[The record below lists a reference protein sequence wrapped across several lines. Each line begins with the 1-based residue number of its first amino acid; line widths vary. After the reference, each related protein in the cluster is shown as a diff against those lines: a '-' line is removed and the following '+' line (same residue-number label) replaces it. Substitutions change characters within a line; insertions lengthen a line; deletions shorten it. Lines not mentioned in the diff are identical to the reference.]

1 MRVLVLD
8 ANSKIAL
15 AAVRSL
21 GIAGHEVFA
30 LGPQFSISHFSKFC
44 TKRLTARN
52 ADLDL
57 DELIALI
64 RSNDI
69 EIMIPVSAR
78 SVELVHRSRDSLS
91 RIVRFALPE
100 PESLDIALDKFRVQS
115 VAEKIGVKVPKAF
128 EAPSYKLF
136 VSAIS
141 DTKLPFVVRSTSHR
155 ANSKTIYI
163 RSELEKSRLIE
174 KDGANHLFLDGAV
187 QIQQMIEGQGEGF
200 FAVYQHGVLKRHMMH
215 RRLGE
220 YPTTGGSSWL
230 ARSIDAEDLFVY
242 GKALLDELNWHGPAM
257 VEFKRNESDGDLYL
271 MELNPKLWG
280 SLDLTIESGVDL
292 PGHLVAVASE
302 ENLEPKTDFKSG
314 VVYWWPLDN
323 LVALLGFWKIRSLN
337 FSTNIWP
344 KDLLPAAF
352 SFAYL
357 LYSILFE
364 KIGGG
369 FAGRLLGWVRN
380 HGVKGAFLRFVN
392 QSLGLPTTHT
402 SRIDEHLWI
411 GAKPSILGR
420 WWLEKIKKLRIY
432 SLLPMVSTNK
442 DKKAGV
448 NSAYSGFHIPEYVQ
462 ISLADY
468 SRAVR
473 EIESMT
479 SLGQGVYIHCR
490 EGVGRAPAIGAAV
503 LISEG
508 QSIEEA
514 LDKVGTRRK
523 VASLSHLQIA
533 SLEEFNRGRTNR
545 DQSNEQGGM

>member
-15 AAVRSL
+15 AAVRAM
-21 GIAGHEVFA
+21 GVAGHEVFA
-30 LGPQFSISHFSKFC
+30 LGPRFSISHFSKFC
-44 TKRLTARN
+44 TERLTTVN
-52 ADLDL
+52 ANLTF
-57 DELIALI
+57 DELTELI
-64 RSNDI
+64 GANDI
-69 EIMIPVSAR
+69 DIMIPVSAR
-78 SVELVHRSRDSLS
+78 SVELVHRNRDSLS
-91 RIVRFALPE
+91 KIVKFALPE
-100 PESLDIALDKFRVQS
+100 PRSLDIALDKFRVQD

-128 EAPSYKLF
+128 QASSYKLF
-136 VSAIS
+136 VSAIR
-141 DTKLPFVVRSTSHR
+141 DTQLPFVVRSTSHR

-163 RSELEKSRLIE
+163 RTETERCRLIE
-174 KDGANHLFLDGAV
+174 EDGANHLFLDGAV
-187 QIQQMIEGQGEGF
+187 QIQQMVEGPGEGF

-230 ARSIDAEDLFVY
+230 ARSIHAEDLFAQ

-257 VEFKRNESDGDLYL
+257 VEFKRNESDGDIYL

-280 SLDLTIESGVDL
+280 SLDLTIEAGVDL
-292 PGHLVAVASE
+292 PRHLVAVASE
-302 ENLEPKTDFKSG
+302 ENLEHKTDFKSG

-323 LVALLGFWKIRSLN
+323 WVALLGFWKIRFFN

-369 FAGRLLGWVRN
+369 FAGKLLGWFRN
-380 HGVKGAFLRFVN
+380 HGIKGALLRFVN

-411 GAKPSILGR
+411 GAKPSILGG

-432 SLLPMVSTNK
+432 SLLPMVSMNK
-442 DKKAGV
+442 ENGTAV
-448 NSAYSGFHIPEYVQ
+448 NSAYSGFHIPEYVE

-468 SRAVR
+468 SRATR

-503 LISEG
+503 LICEG

-514 LDKVGTRRK
+514 LDKVGTKRK
-523 VASLSHLQIA
+523 VASLSHLQMA
-533 SLEEFNRGRTNR
+533 SLEEFYRRRTNR
-545 DQSNEQGGM
+545 DQSNGQVGV

>member
-21 GIAGHEVFA
+21 GVSGHEVFA

-52 ADLDL
+52 ANLTM

-64 RSNDI
+64 SANDI
-69 EIMIPVSAR
+69 DIMIPVSAR
-78 SVELVHRSRDSLS
+78 SVELVHRNRDSLS
-91 RIVRFALPE
+91 KIVKFALPE
-100 PESLDIALDKFRVQS
+100 PKSLDMALDKFRVQS
-115 VAEKIGVKVPKAF
+115 VAEKIGIKVPQAF
-128 EAPSYKLF
+128 EAQTYKLF
-136 VSAIS
+136 ASAVSDAQ
-141 DTKLPFVVRSTSHR
+141 LPFVVRSTSHR

-163 RSELEKSRLIE
+163 RTETEKSRLME
-174 KDGANHLFLDGAV
+174 EDGANHLFLDGAV
-187 QIQQMIEGQGEGF
+187 QIQQMVEGPGEGF

-215 RRLGE
+215 LRLGE

-230 ARSIDAEDLFVY
+230 ARSIDAEDLFAH

-280 SLDLTIESGVDL
+280 SLDLTIKSGVDL
-292 PGHLVAVASE
+292 PVHLVAVASE
-302 ENLEPKTDFKSG
+302 EKLEPKAEFESG

-337 FSTNIWP
+337 FSTNIWL
-344 KDLLPAAF
+344 KDLLPTAF

-364 KIGGG
+364 KTGGG
-369 FAGRLLGWVRN
+369 FAGRLLGWVRK
-380 HGVKGAFLRFVN
+380 HGVKGALLRFVN
-392 QSLGLPTTHT
+392 QTLGLPTANT
-402 SRIDEHLWI
+402 SQIDERLWI
-411 GAKPSILGR
+411 GAKPSKLGR

-432 SLLPMVSTNK
+432 SLLPMVSMNK
-442 DKKAGV
+442 EKGAGV
-448 NSAYSGFHIPEYVQ
+448 NSANSGFHIPEYVQ

-473 EIESMT
+473 EIQFMA
-479 SLGQGVYIHCR
+479 SLGQGVCIHCR

-514 LDKVGTRRK
+514 LNKVGTRRK
-523 VASLSHLQIA
+523 VASLSDLQIA
-533 SLEEFNRGRTNR
+533 SLEEFFRERTNR
-545 DQSNEQGGM
+545 DNGNGQGGL

>member
-21 GIAGHEVFA
+21 GAAGHEVFA
-30 LGPQFSISHFSKFC
+30 LGPRFSISHFSRFC
-44 TKRLTARN
+44 TKRLTAMTAN
-52 ADLDL
+52 LTL
-57 DELIALI
+57 DELIAQI
-64 RSNDI
+64 SANDI
-69 EIMIPVSAR
+69 EIMIPVSAS
-78 SVELVHRSRDSLS
+78 SVELVHRNRDPLS
-91 RIVRFALPE
+91 KIVRFALPE
-100 PESLDIALDKFRVQS
+100 PKSLGIALDKFRVQS
-115 VAEKIGVKVPKAF
+115 VAEKIGIKVPKAF
-128 EAPSYKLF
+128 EAPTYKLF
-136 VSAIS
+136 VSAVS
-141 DTKLPFVVRSTSHR
+141 DTQLPFVVRSTSHR
-155 ANSKTIYI
+155 VNSKTIYI
-163 RSELEKSRLIE
+163 RSESERSRLIE

-187 QIQQMIEGQGEGF
+187 QIQQMIEGPGEGF
-200 FAVYQHGVLKRHMMH
+200 FAVYQHGALKRHMMH

-230 ARSIDAEDLFVY
+230 ARSIDSEDLFAY

-257 VEFKRNESDGDLYL
+257 VEFKRDESDGDLYL

-380 HGVKGAFLRFVN
+380 HGVKGALLRFVN
-392 QSLGLPTTHT
+392 QSLGLPTTDT

-442 DKKAGV
+442 DKRAGV

-473 EIESMT
+473 EIESMA

-490 EGVGRAPAIGAAV
+490 EGVGRAPAIGAAF

-533 SLEEFNRGRTNR
+533 SLEEFYRGRTNC
-545 DQSNEQGGM
+545 DHSDGQGGM